1 MLNPR
6 VAAAA
11 PFAITGGAAI
21 VAGGAIAAAV
31 AYHPTQH
38 LIWMV
43 AYLVLVVGV
52 MQCVFGV
59 GEAWLAASEPATRT
73 TWGQW
78 LLFNLGNA
86 AVIGGTFCDSTTI
99 VAAGTAAFAL
109 AVAWFLYGVRHCR
122 HRGWCRAYQ
131 VLLALILVS
140 ACIGLVISAVSN
152 GAA

>member
-1 MLNPR
+1 MLNTR
-6 VAAAA
+6 SGAAL
-11 PFAITGGAAI
+11 PFAATGGAAI
-21 VAGGAIAAAV
+21 IAGGAIAAAV

-52 MQCVFGV
+52 MQCAFGA
-59 GEAWLAASEPATRT
+59 GEAWLAASVPEPRLA
-73 TWGQW
+73 WGQW
-78 LLFNLGNA
+78 TLFNVGNA
-86 AVIGGTFCDSTTI
+86 AVIGGTFCDSTAI
-99 VAAGTAAFAL
+99 VAAGTVAFAL

-122 HRGWCRAYQ
+122 HHGWCRAYQ